1 MSYVTCTT
9 CGNDNP
15 EGHRFCGMCGS
26 PLARQL
32 TGRER
37 RKVSVLF
44 VDLVAF
50 SSMTRGLDPEEVRD
64 LADSVLTAVAGV
76 VEDFD
81 GYVDAF
87 RGDGLIALFGAPHSH
102 PDDPQ
107 RAVLAAAEAL
117 VVIKELGRSRGHQL
131 FGRAGVNTGIVIAG
145 AIGSGKV
152 RNYTVMGSAVNL
164 ASRLEEAA
172 GPDEVWVGPETYEA
186 TRHRLFYEPTGEIE
200 LNGFP
205 TVREAYRLVAP
216 PAQPEADPFSH
227 LSFVGRDEELTRLFA
242 ALDTV
247 TATGGATELW
257 IAGEAGRGKSRL
269 LREFFSRAES
279 RAITLW
285 LELTPASEFSWDPLA
300 RQVFGIQPS
309 QDEQQ
314 AVQQARTVLD
324 AVLPGDTRSHN
335 AVLGSIDLAP
345 LQTWTRLERR
355 RVDRTSLAWR
365 DLLARLPGAQGRP
378 KALMLAVEGEPR
390 DRQLLQFLEVLKAAP
405 APVLILRTS
414 RARTLP
420 EDADAIHLPPLS
432 FEESMT
438 LLGEVVSPALK
449 LAADSLVQQVGGVP
463 AYVLELG
470 RALSITQEDSFSGS
484 LASLLQSRL
493 DMLELRPRRLL
504 AQAALVG
511 EKCWEGLLR
520 ELSGAD
526 VSDIRTLVNENLL
539 VKQPGSLILD
549 QVEYR
554 FQSEL
559 LRNAV
564 LRMVPYGDRPHLH
577 LRIATWLELHAP
589 LAMAEQTAE
598 HFERGG
604 SPDSAFDHYLTA
616 AEHAFAEGDAAR
628 CFKLFDRTLSQPV
641 PVVTLAQGALAYLQA
656 ATLLG
661 DDERLKGALER
672 AENAVAACPE
682 EIRRDLEPL
691 LDQLKAAPPTP
702 A

>member
-1 MSYVTCTT
+1 
-9 CGNDNP
+9 
-15 EGHRFCGMCGS
+15 MCGS
-26 PLARQL
+26 PLARQM

-81 GYVDAF
+81 GYVDSF

-117 VVIKELGRSRGHQL
+117 DVIRELGRVRGHKL
-131 FGRAGVNTGIVIAG
+131 SGRAGVNTGIVIAG

-172 GPDEVWVGPETYEA
+172 GPHEVWVGPETYES

-205 TVREAYRLVAP
+205 AVREAYRLVAP

-227 LSFVGRDEELTRLFA
+227 LSFVGREEELTRLFA

-247 TATGGATELW
+247 TATGSATELW
-257 IAGEAGRGKSRL
+257 VAGEAGRGKTRL

-279 RAITLW
+279 DAIALW

-300 RQVFGIQPS
+300 RQVFGIQAG
-309 QDEQQ
+309 QEETQ
-314 AVQQARTVLD
+314 AVEQTKAVLD

-345 LQTWTRLERR
+345 LKTWTRLERR

-365 DLLARLPGAQGRP
+365 DLLARLPGAQDRP

-390 DRQLLQFLEVLKAAP
+390 DRQLLQFLELLKAAP

-438 LLGEVVSPALK
+438 LLGEVVSPALR

-539 VKQPGSLILD
+539 VKQPGSLIPD

-661 DDERLKGALER
+661 DDERLAGALER

-682 EIRRDLEPL
+682 EVRRDLLPL

>member
-1 MSYVTCTT
+1 
-9 CGNDNP
+9 
-15 EGHRFCGMCGS
+15 MCGS
-26 PLARQL
+26 PLARQM

-81 GYVDAF
+81 GYVDSF

-117 VVIKELGRSRGHQL
+117 DVIRELGRARGHKL
-131 FGRAGVNTGIVIAG
+131 SGRAGVNTGIVIAG

-172 GPDEVWVGPETYEA
+172 GPDEVWVGPETYES

-205 TVREAYRLVAP
+205 AVREAYRLVAP

-227 LSFVGRDEELTRLFA
+227 LSFVGREEELTRLFA

-247 TATGGATELW
+247 TATGSATELW
-257 IAGEAGRGKSRL
+257 VAGEAGRGKTRL

-279 RAITLW
+279 DAIALW

-300 RQVFGIQPS
+300 RQVFGIQAG
-309 QDEQQ
+309 QEETQ
-314 AVQQARTVLD
+314 AVEQTKAVLD

-345 LQTWTRLERR
+345 LKTWTRLERR

-365 DLLARLPGAQGRP
+365 DLLARLPGAQDRP

-390 DRQLLQFLEVLKAAP
+390 DRQLLQFLELLKAAP

-438 LLGEVVSPALK
+438 LLGEVVSPALR

-539 VKQPGSLILD
+539 VKQPGSLIPD

-661 DDERLKGALER
+661 DDERLAGALER

-682 EIRRDLEPL
+682 EVRRDLLPL

>member
-1 MSYVTCTT
+1 
-9 CGNDNP
+9 
-15 EGHRFCGMCGS
+15 MCGS
-26 PLARQL
+26 PLARQM

-81 GYVDAF
+81 GYVDSF

-117 VVIKELGRSRGHQL
+117 DVIRELGTARGHKL
-131 FGRAGVNTGIVIAG
+131 SGRAGVNTGIVIAG

-172 GPDEVWVGPETYEA
+172 GPDEVWVGPETYES

-205 TVREAYRLVAP
+205 AVREAYRLVAP

-227 LSFVGRDEELTRLFA
+227 LSFVGREEELTRLFA

-247 TATGGATELW
+247 TATGSATELW
-257 IAGEAGRGKSRL
+257 VAGEAGRGKTRL
-269 LREFFSRAES
+269 LREFFARAES
-279 RAITLW
+279 DAIALW

-300 RQVFGIQPS
+300 RQVFGIQAG
-309 QDEQQ
+309 QEERQ
-314 AVQQARTVLD
+314 AVEQAKAVLD

-345 LQTWTRLERR
+345 LKTWTRLERR

-365 DLLARLPGAQGRP
+365 DLLARLPGAQDRP

-390 DRQLLQFLEVLKAAP
+390 DRQLLQFLELLKAAP

-420 EDADAIHLPPLS
+420 EDAEAIHLPPLS

-438 LLGEVVSPALK
+438 LLGEVVSPALR

-539 VKQPGSLILD
+539 VKQSGSLIPD

-661 DDERLKGALER
+661 DDERLAGALER

-682 EIRRDLEPL
+682 EIRRDLLPL